1 VIFRPPFPRPSA
13 FAVDKA
19 RILLD
24 RALGPSKVITS
35 ADACANYAGDESD
48 QDPVVP
54 DAVVLATCANDIALA
69 LAAANEAE
77 VPIVP
82 RAAGS
87 GKSGGCVP
95 VSGGIVL
102 VTLGMNSIKEIDRDE
117 LLAVVEPGVIL
128 ADFHAA
134 VEAEG
139 LFYPPD
145 PNSLNICA
153 LGGNLAENA
162 GGPRA
167 FKYGVTREYV
177 LGVQAALMNGTHIR
191 AGRRTVKGVTG
202 YDITSLLVGS
212 EGTLGVFTEAT
223 LQLIPKP
230 SGVVTLLGLF
240 ETAKDAGL
248 AVSAMIR
255 AGLVP
260 RCLEFMDPG
269 ALSAVRARGVP
280 VDERAGA
287 MLLIE
292 VDGEPATTDAAMERI
307 GEACVEARAID
318 VLVAQDASQQARL
331 WAARRALSPATRAM
345 ARFKI
350 SEDVVVPRM
359 RLPDL
364 LSEIERI
371 SEETNIR
378 MLSYGHAG
386 DGNLHVNF
394 LWDDPDASVRVER
407 GLDKLFRAVVGMRGT
422 LTGEHGVGTSKAEY
436 LPLEQS
442 ADLIQLQRDIKRV
455 FDPKNLLNPHKI
467 FPRLG
472 HGVC

>member
-1 VIFRPPFPRPSA
+1 VIHRPPFPRPSPS
-13 FAVDKA
+13 AVDKA

-35 ADACANYAGDESD
+35 PDACSAYAGDESD

-54 DAVVLATCANDIALA
+54 DAVVLASSANDIALA
-69 LAAANEAE
+69 LAVANEAE

-82 RAAGS
+82 RAGGS

-102 VTLGMNSIKEIDRDE
+102 VTLGMKSIKEIDRDE

-177 LGVQAALMNGTHIR
+177 LGVEAVLMSGAHIR

-202 YDITSLLVGS
+202 YDITSLLIGS

-230 SGVVTLLGLF
+230 AGVVTLLGLF
-240 ETAKDAGL
+240 ATAKDAGL

-307 GEACVEARAID
+307 GEACVAAQAID
-318 VLVAQDASQQARL
+318 VLVAQDASQQSRL

-364 LSEIERI
+364 LTEIERI
-371 SEETNIR
+371 SEATNIR

-407 GLDKLFRAVVGMRGT
+407 GLDALFRAVIGMRGT
-422 LTGEHGVGTSKAEY
+422 LTGEHGVGTSKAQY

-442 ADLIQLQRDIKRV
+442 SELIQLQRDIKRV

-467 FPRLG
+467 FPRQG

>member
-1 VIFRPPFPRPSA
+1 VLRRPPFPRPSA
-13 FAVDKA
+13 SAVDKA
-19 RILLD
+19 RLLLD

-35 ADACANYAGDESD
+35 RDGCASYAGDESD
-48 QDPVVP
+48 QEPVVP
-54 DAVVLATCANDIALA
+54 DAVVLASSSNDIALA
-69 LAAANEAE
+69 LAAADEAE

-102 VTLGMNSIKEIDRDE
+102 VTLGMNAIKEIDRDE

-139 LFYPPD
+139 LLYPPD

-177 LGVQAALMNGTHIR
+177 LGVEAVLMNGTRIR
-191 AGRRTVKGVTG
+191 PGRRTVKGVTG

-230 SGVVTLLGLF
+230 PGVATLLGLF
-240 ETAKDAGL
+240 STVGDAGR
-248 AVSAMIR
+248 AVSAMIA

-260 RCLEFMDPG
+260 RCLEIMDSQ
-269 ALSAVRARGVP
+269 ALSAVRARVP

-292 VDGEPATTDAAMERI
+292 VDGDVATTDAAMERI
-307 GEACVEARAID
+307 GEACVASSAID
-318 VLVAQDASQQARL
+318 VLVAQDSSQQARL

-359 RLPDL
+359 RLTDL
-364 LSEIERI
+364 LAEIDRI
-371 SEETNIR
+371 SEETNTR

-394 LWDDPDASVRVER
+394 LWDDPDASERVAK
-407 GLDKLFRAVVGMRGT
+407 GLDRLFRAVVGMRGT

-442 ADLIQLQRDIKRV
+442 SELIQLQRDIKRV

-467 FPRLG
+467 FPRRG